1 MKCVGFETTFE
12 KDNNRT
18 VIIFK
23 LKSILRYQV
32 TTSLKEPEK
41 EQVKTETKETIN
53 KEKNDKPSNLTNMS
67 KLQEL
72 YDTKKKLQELG
83 IELNAELEKQL
94 SALEEE
100 LIQNEI
106 VPIISQTI
114 VPLLKPIKRKITFV
128 LEYNSEEDLHIS
140 ISNKSVCESTSTNPT
155 ELFSKKNNSTG
166 AYKKLRVTLPNG
178 RIICENKV
186 VDTLAKVIQYF
197 GADKVAQLCEPPIDP
212 ILKPA
217 GVNLVTKTISPK
229 YKDVQRRIGNDWL
242 VFSCTNT
249 ITKKRQ
255 IEIIANALDIEVTV
269 EIV

>member
-1 MKCVGFETTFE
+1 
-12 KDNNRT
+12 
-18 VIIFK
+18 
-23 LKSILRYQV
+23 
-32 TTSLKEPEK
+32 
-41 EQVKTETKETIN
+41 
-53 KEKNDKPSNLTNMS
+53 MS